1 MFFASHDYL
10 GFCCCWQ
17 SVSALSQVA
26 LPSWLLFRC
35 CLWQGHMHILWWR
48 KEDFDRNII
57 IWHGHN
63 GSHANSYNYCRES
76 IRKSSVRR
84 MGRTTKHHLRFAH
97 NLSACV
103 DVPDTLQTLQIL
115 PNGEWSVGYYYISG
129 WCILHVVHYSVF
141 DDELGRHACASFIIC
156 SRFLW
161 ARPTDS
167 HAQCSHLTHPI
178 QSTSSERIE
187 GCRWKPAG
195 CPKDGLC
202 STDPNSILCGSF
214 RTVG

>member
-1 MFFASHDYL
+1 MTTL
-10 GFCCCWQ
+10 GSAAADMLLVARTYAFCGGEKRILIAI
-17 SVSALSQVA
+17 SSFGMVA
-26 LPSWLLFRC
+26 LVLRP
-35 CLWQGHMHILWWR
+35 GHFLVAQRSHIIL
-48 KEDFDRNII
+48 
-57 IWHGHN
+57 GHN